1 MDGENKLK
9 IVPVSVLYRNQA
21 TTVIQAESGKISA
34 GDRLVLND
42 LLPAI
47 EGMSLSANDEKG
59 NSL

>member
-1 MDGENKLK
+1 
-9 IVPVSVLYRNQA
+9 
-21 TTVIQAESGKISA
+21 VIQAESGKISA